1 MLPRT
6 VKSMRIVC
14 YVHGYPP
21 VHAAGAEY
29 MLHNWVKDLQTRG
42 HTVEVVATAYNL
54 AVTGVF
60 DGVNVTVPKDVRE
73 VTRLLQSAD
82 VIVTHLNMGAQAVR
96 YGRQLGVPVVHL
108 VHNPAQL
115 PAINVEGG
123 FAVFNSEW
131 VRDAV
136 PFTDPSCVLTPPIAA
151 EHYVTV
157 PRKGR
162 EFVTQVNLNIE
173 KGGELFYDLAAT
185 MPELKFLGVT
195 GAYGVHPKRAV
206 TPPNVMIVPN
216 GPGIRERVYSRTRV
230 LIQPSLV
237 ESWGMAANEAMAA
250 GIPVVVAPTDGLLE
264 SVGDAGLYA
273 DFGDVEGYRT
283 HLLALQDEE
292 VYMKQAGKVSRRA
305 RTLRAAT
312 EKQLGTANDYLI
324 NAVATHDPNA
334 HITNLTGTQLELL
347 RTGVWFTY
355 EKQTRLIPHEEFQ
368 RLWKGRTGV
377 RVL

>member
-1 MLPRT
+1 MNIL
-6 VKSMRIVC
+6 C

-42 HTVEVVATAYNL
+42 HTVEVMATAVKL
-54 AVTGVF
+54 AASGVF
-60 DGVNVTVPKDVRE
+60 DGVNVTVPTSTVDVVRAWKE
-73 VTRLLQSAD
+73 AD
-82 VIVTHLNMGAQAVR
+82 VVVTHLNMGGQAVR

-115 PAINVEGG
+115 PAINVAGG
-123 FAVFNSEW
+123 FAVFNSAW
-131 VRDAV
+131 VRDNV
-136 PFTDPSCVLTPPIAA
+136 PFTDPSCVLTPPIAP

-157 PRKGR
+157 PHKDR

-173 KGGELFYDLAAT
+173 KGGELFYNLAAT

-195 GAYGVHPKRAV
+195 GAYGPQVKRPV
-206 TPPNVMIVPN
+206 TPPNVTIVPN
-216 GPGIRERVYSRTRV
+216 GPGIRERVYDRTRV

-273 DFGDVEGYRT
+273 EFGDVESYRT
-283 HLLALQDEE
+283 HLLALQDET
-292 VYMKQAGKVSRRA
+292 VYMEQAGKVTRRA

-312 EKQLGTANDYLI
+312 KQQLTDANNYLC
-324 NAVATHDPNA
+324 NAVETFDPDA
-334 HITNLTGTQLELL
+334 HITNLTDTQLELL